1 MGLRSSWREAIVG
14 KLQANAECITLA
26 ADPDELLLEEGMLQR
41 IEDMGFEL
49 ITFDDHVAF
58 RFAFE
63 SGFRSADG
71 QGGDAPSRMLVRVT
85 ARKPDALP
93 YDLLAR
99 GRCVSFDLGWL
110 FPKLSYPV
118 VASLDRADLDD
129 LFAAQRE
136 NRPRGQLG
144 DGGTRGYV
152 FRHVFGVAPETIAS
166 EEDLLRFLL
175 RRHYRG
181 LRIPADFDA
190 DLIESLAKRS
200 HFREWPLSR
209 IVPDREA
216 FFAFLQERWP
226 AFLDQITANAVV
238 REDSPRGREEA
249 QMAEA
254 VHVAFD
260 HADVRIYVDNLFH
273 EGMLRPVSHPR
284 ADRLAGTWATVGV
297 RTDPRADRA
306 RRMRG
311 LLRSVE
317 ETLPGVEAGYRAWL
331 AFAHRWAELKTLE
344 GDSPAAGADAD
355 LTARCDALREQIDD
369 GFAAWL
375 ARHYSTLHNH
385 SPVPP
390 VMLHHVPRLLA
401 RRAVE
406 RPGTGVALV
415 VVDGLALDQWV
426 VLREVLASQRPQLR
440 FREGSVFAWIPT
452 LTSVSRQA
460 CFAGRPPFYF
470 SSGISGTGGEAAAWQ
485 RFWVDEGLAP
495 GAVRFEKKL
504 RDDDDLE
511 RVAEAVS
518 DPGVRAA
525 ALVMDTVD
533 RIMHGMVLGSGGM
546 RNQVEQWAHGGSLAK
561 LLDTLLGRGFSVFLT
576 SDHGNIET
584 QGCGRPA
591 EGVLVD
597 TYGKRVRIYSDPML
611 RDSVREEFPSAIS
624 WPAVGLPDGYYPLIA
639 PGRLS
644 FVREGERPVAH
655 GGASLEEVI
664 VPLMEIE
671 AT

>member
-1 MGLRSSWREAIVG
+1 MASWRDEIVR
-14 KLQANAECITLA
+14 KLATSVGRLTLA
-26 ADPDELLLEEGMLQR
+26 ADADELLLEEGMLQR
-41 IEDMGFEL
+41 LEELGVDL

-63 SGFRSADG
+63 SRYRSPSEP
-71 QGGDAPSRMLVRVT
+71 GGDATRAVLVRVT
-85 ARKPDALP
+85 APDLDALP
-93 YDLLAR
+93 FDLLAR
-99 GRCVSFDLGWL
+99 GHRLSFGLGGL

-129 LFAAQRE
+129 LFAAQALHSPTGR
-136 NRPRGQLG
+136 LG
-144 DGGTRGYV
+144 DRETRSYV
-152 FRHVFGVAPETIAS
+152 VRHVFGVAPETIAR

-181 LRIPADFDA
+181 LRVPAAFDTYLA
-190 DLIESLAKRS
+190 ESLAKRPR
-200 HFREWPLSR
+200 FCEWPLAR
-209 IVPDREA
+209 IISDRDV

-226 AFLDQITANAVV
+226 LFLDGVAAGSTV
-238 REDSPRGREEA
+238 REGPPPGAYEVQIEGPV
-249 QMAEA
+249 Q
-254 VHVAFD
+254 VAFD
-260 HADVRIYVDNLFH
+260 DDDVRIYVDKLFH
-273 EGMLRPVSHPR
+273 EGALKPVPHPEPE
-284 ADRLAGTWATVGV
+284 RLAGSWAMVGV
-297 RTDPRADRA
+297 RTDPAADRA
-306 RRMRG
+306 RRIRG
-311 LLRSVE
+311 LLRTVE
-317 ETLPGVEAGYRAWL
+317 ETVPGEGAGHREWL
-331 AFAHRWAELKTLE
+331 TFARRWAELRALE
-344 GDSPAAGADAD
+344 VDLQSTASDVGAA
-355 LTARCDALREQIDD
+355 TQYQALCERIDE

-375 ARHYSTLHNH
+375 ATHYSTLHNH

-401 RRAVE
+401 RRAAQ
-406 RPGTGVALV
+406 RPDHKVALV

-426 VLREVLASQRPQLR
+426 VVREVLASQRPQYRLR
-440 FREGSVFAWIPT
+440 ESSIFAWIPT

-470 SSGISGTGGEAAAWQ
+470 SSGISGTAGEAAAWQ
-485 RFWVDEGLAP
+485 RFWVDEGLAS

-504 RDDDDLE
+504 RDDHDLE

-518 DPGVRAA
+518 DPEVRAA
-525 ALVMDTVD
+525 ALVVDTVD

-546 RNQVEQWAHGGSLAK
+546 RNQVEQWAHAGSLAK

-597 TYGKRVRIYSDPML
+597 TYGKRVRIYSDPVL
-611 RDSVREEFPSAIS
+611 RDRVREEFPRAIP

-639 PGRLS
+639 PGRFS

-664 VPLMEIE
+664 VPLVEIE

>member
-1 MGLRSSWREAIVG
+1 MSSWRDEIAG
-14 KLQANAECITLA
+14 ELQANSGGLTLA
-26 ADPDELLLEEGMLQR
+26 ADPDELLLEERMLQR
-41 IEDMGFEL
+41 IEDNGFGL

-63 SGFRSADG
+63 SGYPSS
-71 QGGDAPSRMLVRVT
+71 GGHGGGAPLGTLVRVS
-85 ARKPDALP
+85 APEPDALP
-93 YDLLAR
+93 YDLLGR
-99 GRCVSFDLGWL
+99 GRCLSFGLGRL

-118 VASLDRADLDD
+118 VASLDRSDLDD
-129 LFAAQRE
+129 LFAAQHE
-136 NRPRGQLG
+136 SPPHGHLG
-144 DGGTRGYV
+144 DRATRGYV
-152 FRHVFGVAPETIAS
+152 FRHVFGVAPDMIAR

-181 LRIPADFDA
+181 LRIPATFDA
-190 DLIESLAKRS
+190 DLIGSLARRR
-200 HFREWPLSR
+200 HFREWPLAR
-209 IVPDREA
+209 IVADGEA

-226 AFLDQITANAVV
+226 AFLDRITAHAVV
-238 REDSPRGREEA
+238 REDSPPA
-249 QMAEA
+249 QDEMRMAGP
-254 VHVAFD
+254 VHIAFD
-260 HADVRIYVDNLFH
+260 HDDVRIYVDNLFH
-273 EGMLRPVSHPR
+273 EGMLKPVAHPNV
-284 ADRLAGTWATVGV
+284 DRLAETWATVGV
-297 RTDPRADRA
+297 KTGPQADRA

-311 LLRSVE
+311 LLGTVE
-317 ETLPGVEAGYRAWL
+317 ETLPGAEAGHRAWL
-331 AFAHRWAELKTLE
+331 AFAHRWAELRALE
-344 GDSPAAGADAD
+344 GDSGVAVVDPGI
-355 LTARCDALREQIDD
+355 TARCDALREQIDD

-375 ARHYSTLHNH
+375 ATHYSTLHNH

-401 RRAVE
+401 RRAAG
-406 RPGTGVALV
+406 RPSSGIALV

-426 VLREVLASQRPQLR
+426 VVREVLASQRPQFR

-470 SSGISGTGGEAAAWQ
+470 SSGISGTAGEAAAWQ

-504 RDDDDLE
+504 RDDHDLE

-518 DPGVRAA
+518 DPGVRAV
-525 ALVMDTVD
+525 ALVVDTVD

-546 RNQVEQWAHGGSLAK
+546 RNQVEQWAHEESLAK
-561 LLDTLLGRGFSVFLT
+561 LLDALLDRGFSVFLT

-597 TYGKRVRIYSDPML
+597 TYGKRVRIYSDSVL
-611 RDSVREEFPSAIS
+611 RERIREEFPSAIP

-639 PGRLS
+639 PGRFS

-655 GGASLEEVI
+655 GGASMEEVI
-664 VPLMEIE
+664 VPLVEIE
-671 AT
+671 AK

>member
-1 MGLRSSWREAIVG
+1 MSSWRDEIAG
-14 KLQANAECITLA
+14 KLEASSGRLTLA
-26 ADPDELLLEEGMLQR
+26 ADPDELLLEERMLQR
-41 IEDMGFEL
+41 IEDIGFDL

-58 RFAFE
+58 RFALE
-63 SGFRSADG
+63 SGYPSSAG
-71 QGGDAPSRMLVRVT
+71 HGGGSPFGTLVRVS
-85 ARKPDALP
+85 APEPDALP
-93 YDLLAR
+93 HDLLAR
-99 GRCVSFDLGWL
+99 GHRLSFGLGSL

-118 VASLDRADLDD
+118 VASLDRSDLDD
-129 LFAAQRE
+129 LFAAQRQSP
-136 NRPRGQLG
+136 PRGQLG
-144 DGGTRGYV
+144 DRATQGYV
-152 FRHVFGVAPETIAS
+152 FRHVFGLAPETIAR

-181 LRIPADFDA
+181 LRIPAGFDA
-190 DLIESLAKRS
+190 DLIKSLEGRPR
-200 HFREWPLSR
+200 FREWPLHR

-226 AFLDQITANAVV
+226 AFLDRITEDAVV
-238 REDSPRGREEA
+238 REDLPPA
-249 QMAEA
+249 QDEIRMAGP
-254 VHVAFD
+254 VHIAFG
-260 HADVRIYVDNLFH
+260 HEDVRVYIDNLFH
-273 EGMLRPVSHPR
+273 EGMLKPVSHPNV
-284 ADRLAGTWATVGV
+284 DRLVETWATVGV
-297 RTDPRADRA
+297 RTDPQADRA

-311 LLRSVE
+311 LLATVE
-317 ETLPGVEAGYRAWL
+317 ETFPRAEAGHREWL
-331 AFAHRWAELKTLE
+331 AFAHRWAELRALE
-344 GDSPAAGADAD
+344 GDSGAPVAD
-355 LTARCDALREQIDD
+355 PGITARCDALREQIDE
-369 GFAAWL
+369 GFAGWL
-375 ARHYSTLHNH
+375 ETHYSTLHNH

-401 RRAVE
+401 RRAAE
-406 RPGTGVALV
+406 IPGSRVALV

-426 VLREVLASQRPQLR
+426 VVREVLASQRPQFR

-470 SSGISGTGGEAAAWQ
+470 SSGISGTAGEPAAWQ
-485 RFWVDEGLAP
+485 RFWVDEGMAA

-504 RDDDDLE
+504 RDDHDLQ
-511 RVAEAVS
+511 RVAETVS
-518 DPGVRAA
+518 DPGVRVA

-546 RNQVEQWAHGGSLAK
+546 RNQVEQWAHGGSLAN

-597 TYGKRVRIYSDPML
+597 THGKRVRIYSDPVL
-611 RDSVREEFPSAIS
+611 RDRVREEFPRAIP

-639 PGRLS
+639 PGRSS
-644 FVREGERPVAH
+644 FVREEERPVAH

-664 VPLMEIE
+664 VPLVEIE

>member
-1 MGLRSSWREAIVG
+1 MSSWRAEVAGQLEASSG
-14 KLQANAECITLA
+14 HLTLA
-26 ADPDELLLEEGMLQR
+26 ADPDELLLEERMLQR
-41 IEDMGFEL
+41 IEDIGFDL

-63 SGFRSADG
+63 SGYPSSAG
-71 QGGDAPSRMLVRVT
+71 HGRGSPSGTLVRVS
-85 ARKPDALP
+85 APEPDALP
-93 YDLLAR
+93 YDLLAQGHR
-99 GRCVSFDLGWL
+99 LSFGLGRL

-118 VASLDRADLDD
+118 VASLDRSDLDD
-129 LFAAQRE
+129 LFAAQRQS
-136 NRPRGQLG
+136 PPAHQLG
-144 DGGTRGYV
+144 DRATRGYV
-152 FRHVFGVAPETIAS
+152 FRHVFGVAPETIAR

-181 LRIPADFDA
+181 LRIPAAFDA
-190 DLIESLAKRS
+190 DLIKSLEGRQR
-200 HFREWPLSR
+200 FREWPLVR

-226 AFLDQITANAVV
+226 AFLDRITEGAVV
-238 REDSPRGREEA
+238 REDLPPAPDEIRIAGP
-249 QMAEA
+249 
-254 VHVAFD
+254 VDIAFG
-260 HADVRIYVDNLFH
+260 HEDVRVYIDNLFH
-273 EGMLRPVSHPR
+273 EGMLKPVSHPNV
-284 ADRLAGTWATVGV
+284 DRLAETWATVGV
-297 RTDPRADRA
+297 RTDPQADRA

-311 LLRSVE
+311 LLKTVE
-317 ETLPGVEAGYRAWL
+317 ETFPGAEAGHRAWL
-331 AFAHRWAELKTLE
+331 TFAHRWAELRALE
-344 GDSPAAGADAD
+344 GDTGVPVADPD
-355 LTARCDALREQIDD
+355 ITARCDALREQIDG
-369 GFAAWL
+369 GFTAWL
-375 ARHYSTLHNH
+375 ETHYSTLHNH

-401 RRAVE
+401 RRAAE
-406 RPGTGVALV
+406 RPDSGVALI

-426 VLREVLASQRPQLR
+426 VVREVLASQRPQFR

-470 SSGISGTGGEAAAWQ
+470 SSGISGTAGEPAAWQ

-504 RDDDDLE
+504 RDDQDLE

-518 DPGVRAA
+518 DPEVRVA

-546 RNQVEQWAHGGSLAK
+546 RNQVEQWAQGESLAK

-597 TYGKRVRIYSDPML
+597 TYGKRVRIYSDPVL
-611 RDSVREEFPSAIS
+611 RDRVREKFPRAIP

-639 PGRLS
+639 PGRSS

-664 VPLMEIE
+664 VPLVEIE